1 MITRVQVKNFR
12 NLADIDVHLGPLT
25 VLVGRNGTGKSTFL
39 DVLRF
44 VRDALR
50 LGLDT
55 AISQRDGVGAI
66 RRWSP
71 RGRTNDIEVNLEL
84 EESDGTAR
92 YSFLIGTGQDEKRR
106 VKHEFLEVIYRP
118 LDTLHKEVIGFE
130 TRGGKWIT
138 PPSDPLISSERSS
151 IIPIDSD
158 ALMLPTLSNLF
169 MGLRPVRTN
178 LTLTNFY
185 SVFPNTL
192 RGLQKQTSETPLAE
206 DGLNLATTLK
216 HIIKQKTFQSDLV
229 SALGRVVEGV
239 HDLRVVEAG
248 GYLVTQLKHY
258 AQDGHNSWFPLAQE
272 SDGTLRVLGLLAAL
286 YQDAPHSLIG
296 IEEPELSIHPGA
308 LAMLSEVIEEAATR
322 SQVIITTQ
330 SPDLI
335 SRFSADQLR
344 IVERIGTET
353 QIGPIDEGQREAIN
367 NQLFSAGDLLRI
379 EGLHVSTQEENVP
392 SYA

>member
-12 NLADIDVHLGPLT
+12 NLADIDVELGPLT

-55 AISQRDGVGAI
+55 AISQRGGVSAI

-71 RGRTNDIEVNLEL
+71 RGRTNDIEISLEIT
-84 EESDGTAR
+84 EADGSVR
-92 YSFLIGTGQDEKRR
+92 YSFLIGTGRIEHRR
-106 VKHEFLEVIYRP
+106 VKHEFLEIMPTDREGVM
-118 LDTLHKEVIGFE
+118 KFE
-130 TRGGKWIT
+130 TRSGKWIS
-138 PPSDPLISSERSS
+138 PPSDFLINPEQAST
-151 IIPIDSD
+151 IPVAPDN
-158 ALMLPTLSNLF
+158 LMLSTLSSFFRDLQAFRDN
-169 MGLRPVRTN
+169 VSA
-178 LTLTNFY
+178 TNFY
-185 SVFPNTL
+185 AVFPNTL
-192 RGLQKQTSETPLAE
+192 RLPQKQTSDAALSE
-206 DGLNLATTLK
+206 DGQNLATILRY
-216 HIIKQKTFQSDLV
+216 IIKQEAFSPDLV
-229 SALGRVVEGV
+229 SALGRVVEDVRGI
-239 HDLRVVEAG
+239 RVKEVG
-248 GYLVTQLKHY
+248 GYLVTELEHE
-258 AQDGHNSWFPLAQE
+258 AQNGQTAWFPLAQE

-286 YQDAPHSLIG
+286 YQGAPHSLIA

-308 LAMLSEVIEEAATR
+308 LAMLSEVIEEAAIR
-322 SQVIITTQ
+322 SQVVITTQ

-344 IVERIGTET
+344 VVERIGTET

-379 EGLHVSTQEENVP
+379 EGLHVSPQEEVP

>member
-12 NLADIDVHLGPLT
+12 NLADIDVQLGPLT

-55 AISQRDGVGAI
+55 AISRRDGVSAI

-71 RGRTNDIEVNLEL
+71 RGRTSDIEITLEM
-84 EESDGTAR
+84 EEADGIAR
-92 YSFLIGTGQDEKRR
+92 YSLLIGTGQDEKRR
-106 VKHEFLEVIYRP
+106 VKREFLEVQF
-118 LDTLHKEVIGFE
+118 TSGNEVVLFE

-138 PPSDPLISSERSS
+138 SPSDVWMPSETASE
-151 IIPIDSD
+151 IPIDTD
-158 ALMLPTLSNLF
+158 NLMLPTLCRFFRNLRAPF
-169 MGLRPVRTN
+169 NHILA
-178 LTLTNFY
+178 TNFY
-185 SVFPNTL
+185 AVFPNTL
-192 RGLQKQTSETPLAE
+192 RLPQKQSNEAMLLE
-206 DGLNLATTLK
+206 DGQNLATTLRDVRK
-216 HIIKQKTFQSDLV
+216 RGKFYSDLV

-239 HDLRVVEAG
+239 HDIRVKEVG
-248 GYLVTQLKHY
+248 GYLVTELEHE
-258 AQDGHNSWFPLAQE
+258 AQNGQTAWFPLAQE

-286 YQDAPHSLIG
+286 YQGAPHSLIAF
-296 IEEPELSIHPGA
+296 EEPELSIHPGA
-308 LAMLSEVIEEAATR
+308 LEMLSEVIEEAATR

-335 SRFSADQLR
+335 SQFSADQLR

-353 QIGPIDEGQREAIN
+353 HIGPINEGQREAIN
-367 NQLFSAGDLLRI
+367 AQLFSAGDLLRI
-379 EGLHVSTQEENVP
+379 EGLHVSSQEEPVP

>member
-12 NLADIDVHLGPLT
+12 NLADIDVQLGPLT

-50 LGLDT
+50 LGLET
-55 AISQRDGVGAI
+55 AISQRGGIDTL

-71 RGRTNDIEVNLEL
+71 RGRTNDIEISLEL
-84 EESDGTAR
+84 EETDGSAR
-92 YSFLIGTGQDEKRR
+92 YSFLLGTGRGEKRR
-106 VKHEFLEVIYRP
+106 VKHEFLEVVYRP
-118 LDTLHKEVIGFE
+118 LKEVVGFE
-130 TRGGKWIT
+130 TRGGKWIN

-151 IIPIDSD
+151 IIPIDLD
-158 ALMLPTLSNLF
+158 ALMLQTLSNLF
-169 MGLRPVRTN
+169 MGLRPVRNN
-178 LTLTNFY
+178 LTLTDFY

-192 RGLQKQTSETPLAE
+192 RSLQKQTSETTLAE

-216 HIIKQKTFQSDLV
+216 HIIKQKTFQLDLV

-248 GYLVTQLKHY
+248 GYLVTQLKHDT
-258 AQDGHNSWFPLAQE
+258 QDGHTPWFPLAQE
-272 SDGTLRVLGLLAAL
+272 SDGTLRILGLLTAL
-286 YQDAPHSLIG
+286 YQGTPHSLIA

-308 LAMLSEVIEEAATR
+308 LAMLSEVIEEAASR
-322 SQVIITTQ
+322 SQVIVTTQ

-344 IVERIGTET
+344 VVERVGTET

>member
-55 AISQRDGVGAI
+55 AISQRGGIDTL

-71 RGRTNDIEVNLEL
+71 RGRTNDIEISLEL
-84 EESDGTAR
+84 KEKDGSAR
-92 YSFLIGTGQDEKRR
+92 YSFLLGTGREEKRR
-106 VKHEFLEVIYRP
+106 VKREFIEIIP
-118 LDTLHKEVIGFE
+118 SHKGDKLSYE
-130 TRGGKWIT
+130 TRSGKWLD
-138 PPSDPLISSERSS
+138 PPSDFLIDRERAST
-151 IIPIDSD
+151 IPIASD
-158 ALMLPTLSNLF
+158 ALMLPTLSNFFADLQA
-169 MGLRPVRTN
+169 VRNN
-178 LTLTNFY
+178 LTATNFY

-192 RGLQKQTSETPLAE
+192 RIPQKQTSETTLVE

-216 HIIKQKTFQSDLV
+216 HIKKQGTFQSDLV

-239 HDLRVVEAG
+239 HDLQVKEAG
-248 GYLVTQLKHY
+248 GYLVTQLKHDT
-258 AQDGHNSWFPLAQE
+258 QDGHTPWFPLAQE

-286 YQDAPHSLIG
+286 YQGTPHSLIA

-322 SQVIITTQ
+322 SQVLITTQ

-335 SRFSADQLR
+335 SCFSADQLR
-344 IVERIGTET
+344 VVERVGTET

-367 NQLFSAGDLLRI
+367 KQLFSAGDLLRI
-379 EGLHVSTQEENVP
+379 EGLHVSTQEETVT

>member
-12 NLADIDVHLGPLT
+12 NLADIDVQLGPLT

-44 VRDALR
+44 VRDALQ
-50 LGLDT
+50 LGLDIAT
-55 AISQRDGVGAI
+55 SQRNGIDTL
-66 RRWSP
+66 RRGSP
-71 RGRTNDIEVNLEL
+71 RGRTNDIEISLEL
-84 EESDGTAR
+84 IEKDGSAR
-92 YSFLIGTGQDEKRR
+92 YLFLLGTGREEKRR
-106 VKHEFLEVIYRP
+106 VKREVLEIISSSR
-118 LDTLHKEVIGFE
+118 DEVIGFE
-130 TRGGKWIT
+130 TRGGKWIK
-138 PPSDPLISSERSS
+138 PPSDYLITEERSS
-151 IIPIDSD
+151 TIPIASD
-158 ALMLPTLSNLF
+158 ALMLPMLSSYFADLQA
-169 MGLRPVRTN
+169 VRNN
-178 LTLTNFY
+178 LTTTNFY

-192 RGLQKQTSETPLAE
+192 RPLQRQTSEPALSE
-206 DGLNLATTLK
+206 DGQNLAAILRS
-216 HIIKQKTFQSDLV
+216 IIKQRGFFADLV

-239 HDLRVVEAG
+239 HDIRVKEVG
-248 GYLVTQLKHY
+248 GYLVTELEHE
-258 AQDGHNSWFPLAQE
+258 AQNGHTSWFPLAQE

-286 YQDAPHSLIG
+286 YQGAPHSLIA

-344 IVERIGTET
+344 VVERVGTET

-367 NQLFSAGDLLRI
+367 AQLFSAGDLLRI
-379 EGLHVSTQEENVP
+379 EGLHVSSQEEAVT